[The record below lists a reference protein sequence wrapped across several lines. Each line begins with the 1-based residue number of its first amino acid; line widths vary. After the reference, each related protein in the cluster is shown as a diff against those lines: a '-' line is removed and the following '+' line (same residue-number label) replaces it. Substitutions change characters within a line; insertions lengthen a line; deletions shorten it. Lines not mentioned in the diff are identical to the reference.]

1 MKSWNI
7 FKKIHSK
14 VFLKQYISESAQKA
28 EVTNPQII
36 SAMHTRIAELEKI
49 RKEFNKSGKIKIVW
63 LHNLL
68 FLRESLLKTII
79 RLLLPNEFL
88 QNIKLHI
95 MNFNL
100 TKSKISPDQKIKLI
114 NFYKKDINL
123 LSSLIKKDLSHWVK

>member
-1 MKSWNI
+1 MQDLRTQISYAGLTVY
-7 FKKIHSK
+7 FK
-14 VFLKQYISESAQKA
+14 YAN
-28 EVTNPQII
+28 TNNSRCIL
-36 SAMHTRIAELEKI
+36 SSLEQ
-49 RKEFNKSGKIKIVW
+49 RCTFTKEFNKSGKIKIVW